1 MQQFI
6 RELEAVITRQVKFVR
21 VLPLHGSAVETTS
34 VDEAIDYIEDYSED
48 ENPHPFMKYEIEVV
62 YNNGNEIIG
71 QFQDKQSTVEFLRN
85 FAPPK
90 LRST

>member
-21 VLPLHGSAVETTS
+21 VLPLHSSAVETTS

-48 ENPHPFMKYEIEVV
+48 ENPHPFMKYEIEV
-62 YNNGNEIIG
+62 
-71 QFQDKQSTVEFLRN
+71 
-85 FAPPK
+85 
-90 LRST
+90 